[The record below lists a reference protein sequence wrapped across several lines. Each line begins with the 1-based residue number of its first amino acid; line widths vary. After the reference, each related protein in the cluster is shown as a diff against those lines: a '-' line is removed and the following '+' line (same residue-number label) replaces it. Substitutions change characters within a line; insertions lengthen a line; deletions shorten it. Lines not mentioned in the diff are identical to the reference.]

1 MDSSEFPRTTHAR
14 SSGLV
19 MPLYLHLLALLTTLW
34 LGAVLPS
41 TYDASGQYVFA
52 PFNKL
57 LLFLDLAIIL
67 LLDLRTAIV
76 TAALGHLV
84 GNIWAHV
91 ALPAIVHLQN
101 IDDWSSIWLW
111 TQVSLFFTMVAI
123 VRREILLVWRCL
135 GAFCLALRADD
146 HFSAPEGQLVLA
158 EPKGSST
165 SGDAVEAEAS
175 PQTAEPAV
183 DPLDDEF
190 TVPENLLALVEPK
203 GSSANGDQAEAL
215 SPTEEQTVDFLGDFL
230 MVPESRIALAESEDS
245 SAADMLAEGL
255 SPTAERTVAPPSDVV
270 AVAEDRTAETSAE
283 AVVIPTGVNNKR
295 TMTRSAVRSAAKG
308 QSGLGSLAQLIPGSF
323 IRAREELEQDEG
335 LFSVGKM
342 ARFARWHSRLYA
354 HQAASQVFVWPASLL
369 AVVDDDESTLE
380 RALPMPMDHEGPALL
395 LPTADLPV
403 FDALAERLNDWR
415 GLETPIR
422 APCGARQTR
431 ISLPLDAYS
440 SHVSPPSIDEYSTGE
455 ESEVVAEAGDPSAAS
470 DSASE
475 GKQSSEL
482 AVPPCEDQDQQS
494 DNVGICEETVSSDAP
509 EEVAD
514 PAETASLS
522 SDEDSSPRFEAPTA
536 IEETA
541 VAPEE
546 PVRDVGKGS
555 GEGEPDPLALPLYQ
569 PHVADGRETP
579 ASPVIAAETG
589 SADAGET
596 LASALALE
604 SPVESDQGALEQPG
618 SEEHVPATTSAVND
632 AGHSASI
639 PTISITAPD
648 DEPEADEGTEDHS
661 ARPLTA
667 AEAESGSAG
676 EIPGDTTAQQPIFG
690 GNTGAAQRPNDPE
703 NVESTASDNAVS
715 DMQDVTP
722 APTVAY
728 TDKTP
733 QGEPE
738 HASDAMEYEHS
749 IGYNAPMIG
758 TETAKP
764 EYDDKPHTGFDADM
778 EDADTQEAEDEGMEG
793 LEWED
798 VLGSAAHNDISN
810 DDTQPMDESEST
822 LPAASWNC
830 GFGAPSIFQ
839 QADTNMADAQ
849 PEDEAPV
856 QVHSVSQPAAP
867 QHPQV
872 FRNDQ
877 NNGELVLVNPEDVA
891 RANAQEK
898 TIPGITPPY
907 PIMGFPYGSTSTQP
921 MRSTWQPQ
929 PLPEASSRTT
939 KRSHEDDGDTETPPG
954 TQDTLS
960 IAGSASESSSAQP
973 NESSRR
979 ILVPKTMSGATK
991 RPQDFNAQSSAF
1003 GGVPT
1008 IPSFTGTASGQSSTW
1023 ASSSALGTS
1032 SAGANASAWQQ
1043 QPVPEASATP
1053 AKRSL
1058 KSDAGQT
1065 KAGDV
1070 GDTTPRSLKE
1080 LVATRERD
1088 QPACWSCGGKADSWN
1103 PLNLFQLCQDCAFSM
1118 QLDDRQKEAIS
1129 NNFPCESCHKSL
1141 LADSDFNM
1149 GIDWL
1154 YRLCGRPACIAN
1166 RQKQQPKKADASSS
1180 AAPAKQNDDEQATN
1194 RETYGQKKHKTS
1206 PSADVMVEDE
1216 KPLYPPLFD
1225 PDKNVE
1231 EKFTIIASEVDS
1243 LRDAMKEW
1251 RARVVDN
1258 QSIKDD
1264 VEEYRTKL
1272 NAVLICLRDD
1282 HCKPREEDKYAVFD
1296 VHDFGQACA
1305 ARLDEIEKLLHKLE
1319 LTSEDEVE
1327 KASIQALRRLVSNA
1341 RNPRANNAGV
1351 LQKLRSL
1358 LYEWHIHNQRYSDAL
1373 KGKRVMRYNFESETR
1388 KGYKKEVF
1396 RERE

>member
-1 MDSSEFPRTTHAR
+1 
-14 SSGLV
+14 
-19 MPLYLHLLALLTTLW
+19 
-34 LGAVLPS
+34 
-41 TYDASGQYVFA
+41 
-52 PFNKL
+52 
-57 LLFLDLAIIL
+57 
-67 LLDLRTAIV
+67 
-76 TAALGHLV
+76 
-84 GNIWAHV
+84 
-91 ALPAIVHLQN
+91 
-101 IDDWSSIWLW
+101 
-111 TQVSLFFTMVAI
+111 
-123 VRREILLVWRCL
+123 
-135 GAFCLALRADD
+135 
-146 HFSAPEGQLVLA
+146 
-158 EPKGSST
+158 
-165 SGDAVEAEAS
+165 
-175 PQTAEPAV
+175 
-183 DPLDDEF
+183 
-190 TVPENLLALVEPK
+190 
-203 GSSANGDQAEAL
+203 
-215 SPTEEQTVDFLGDFL
+215 
-230 MVPESRIALAESEDS
+230 
-245 SAADMLAEGL
+245 
-255 SPTAERTVAPPSDVV
+255 
-270 AVAEDRTAETSAE
+270 
-283 AVVIPTGVNNKR
+283 
-295 TMTRSAVRSAAKG
+295 
-308 QSGLGSLAQLIPGSF
+308 
-323 IRAREELEQDEG
+323 
-335 LFSVGKM
+335 
-342 ARFARWHSRLYA
+342 
-354 HQAASQVFVWPASLL
+354 
-369 AVVDDDESTLE
+369 
-380 RALPMPMDHEGPALL
+380 
-395 LPTADLPV
+395 
-403 FDALAERLNDWR
+403 
-415 GLETPIR
+415 
-422 APCGARQTR
+422 
-431 ISLPLDAYS
+431 
-440 SHVSPPSIDEYSTGE
+440 
-455 ESEVVAEAGDPSAAS
+455 
-470 DSASE
+470 
-475 GKQSSEL
+475 
-482 AVPPCEDQDQQS
+482 
-494 DNVGICEETVSSDAP
+494 
-509 EEVAD
+509 
-514 PAETASLS
+514 
-522 SDEDSSPRFEAPTA
+522 
-536 IEETA
+536 
-541 VAPEE
+541 
-546 PVRDVGKGS
+546 
-555 GEGEPDPLALPLYQ
+555 
-569 PHVADGRETP
+569 
-579 ASPVIAAETG
+579 
-589 SADAGET
+589 
-596 LASALALE
+596 
-604 SPVESDQGALEQPG
+604 
-618 SEEHVPATTSAVND
+618 ND

-639 PTISITAPD
+639 PSISITAPD

-690 GNTGAAQRPNDPE
+690 GNTGAVQRPNDPE

-749 IGYNAPMIG
+749 IG

-764 EYDDKPHTGFDADM
+764 EYDDKPHTGFDANM

-839 QADTNMADAQ
+839 PADTSMADAPSIFQQADTSMEDAQ
-849 PEDEAPV
+849 PKNEAPV

-872 FRNDQ
+872 FGDDQ
-877 NNGELVLVNPEDVA
+877 NNGELALVNPEDVA
-891 RANAQEK
+891 RANAPKK
-898 TIPGITPPY
+898 TIPAITPPY
-907 PIMGFPYGSTSTQP
+907 SIMNFPYGSTSNQP
-921 MRSTWQPQ
+921 SRSMWQPQ

-939 KRSHEDDGDTETPPG
+939 KRSHEDDGDTETPSG
-954 TQDTLS
+954 TQDTPS
-960 IAGSASESSSAQP
+960 IAGSASESSSAKP

-1008 IPSFTGTASGQSSTW
+1008 IPSFTGTASGQSSNW

-1032 SAGANASAWQQ
+1032 SARANASASQQ

-1053 AKRSL
+1053 AKRLL
-1058 KSDAGQT
+1058 KSDAGQA
-1065 KAGDV
+1065 KAEDV
-1070 GDTTPRSLKE
+1070 SETTPRSLKE

-1088 QPACWSCGGKADSWN
+1088 QSACWSCGGKADSWN

-1180 AAPAKQNDDEQATN
+1180 AAPAQQNDDEQATN
-1194 RETYGQKKHKTS
+1194 RETY
-1206 PSADVMVEDE
+1206 
-1216 KPLYPPLFD
+1216 
-1225 PDKNVE
+1225 DKNVE

-1258 QSIKDD
+1258 QSIKYD

-1305 ARLDEIEKLLHKLE
+1305 ARLDEIEKILHKLE
-1319 LTSEDEVE
+1319 LMSGDEVE
-1327 KASIQALRRLVSNA
+1327 KASIQALKRLVSNA

-1388 KGYKKEVF
+1388 KGYKKEVL